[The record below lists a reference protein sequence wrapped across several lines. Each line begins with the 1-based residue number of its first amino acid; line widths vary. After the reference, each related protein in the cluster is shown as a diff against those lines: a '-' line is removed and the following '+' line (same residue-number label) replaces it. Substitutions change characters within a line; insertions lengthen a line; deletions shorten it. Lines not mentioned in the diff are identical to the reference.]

1 MSEVDISRAAFW
13 GSRTSK
19 TRSVSSC
26 LRLRIGLSDVCRDE
40 TDLTF
45 ALADDV
51 YVDEDEDEDDD
62 DDDDLTCLSAFRGFF
77 FARGLIANGLDFL
90 DLTTGGSTVSELD
103 LSSSSSSLSS
113 SSLLSSSS
121 SLSSSLSSSS
131 LLTSSS
137 ASSVSSSSSSDEE
150 SSFFFS
156 ASSCDCLPCWLL
168 LSSSSGACGG
178 DSTD

>member
-77 FARGLIANGLDFL
+77 FARGLIANGLDIL

-103 LSSSSSSLSS
+103 LSSSSSLFLHHRRRCCRRRRHHYRRPRRPRHHHRRRWNPPHSGDRLSLS
-113 SSLLSSSS
+113 
-121 SLSSSLSSSS
+121 
-131 LLTSSS
+131 
-137 ASSVSSSSSSDEE
+137 
-150 SSFFFS
+150 
-156 ASSCDCLPCWLL
+156 LL
-168 LSSSSGACGG
+168 LRLAAMLAVIVIV
-178 DSTD
+178 